1 MTLSPP
7 PSTFANRVKRLEG
20 RGEREERGQ
29 CGRRE
34 MELKTSKSTIPT
46 GMGTGPEELGPTE
59 Y

>member
-20 RGEREERGQ
+20 RERGQ